1 MSHLFDRED
10 QIIYDKFMLI
20 FLKKYFFV
28 FVFLLSF
35 CLPLITIVHADA
47 PPPPCYAKG
56 ENGGCATVRTGLG
69 DIGTN
74 FSDTVSSLF
83 LILLGFAGAVAV
95 ILIIFSGYN
104 MMLSEGNPEKVK
116 SARETLTSAIVGLLF
131 ILFSGAIL
139 QIIGVDILKLPGFGK

>member
-1 MSHLFDRED
+1 MF
-10 QIIYDKFMLI
+10 I

-35 CLPLITIVHADA
+35 SFPFIAIAHADA
-47 PPPPCYAKG
+47 PPPCASLTP
-56 ENGGCATVRTGLG
+56 NGGCGLVKTGLG
-69 DIGTN
+69 NIGTN
-74 FSDTVSSLF
+74 FSDTISSLF

-95 ILIIFSGYN
+95 ILIIVSGYN

-116 SARETLTSAIVGLLF
+116 GARETLTSAIVGLLF